1 VTEAYRKNVLPNGI
15 RVITERMPHVRS
27 VAVGVWVETG
37 SRHEPE
43 GRGGMSHLIE
53 HLVFK
58 GTATRTA
65 EAIAR
70 TMDSVGGQM
79 DAFTTKE
86 HTCFYVQVLDDH
98 LPLAVDLLTDILL
111 RSLFDADELEREKS
125 VVMQEIKMVE
135 DTPDDLIHDLFA
147 AQVWQGHPL
156 GRPILGTREAVTGFG
171 REQIVTHFGEHYVA
185 PKIII
190 AVAGNVAHDRVVE
203 LFSAGFDGFGRPVV
217 DRSDEAPHMRPG
229 VNIVHKALEQVHL
242 VMGFPGLA
250 HAAPERYALFL
261 LNDVIGGSMSSRL
274 FQEIRERQGLAYSI
288 HSGVQA
294 FRDTGS
300 VYVYAATDPANVSK
314 VLKSTL
320 KELRELKK
328 HGISVDELGRAKNH
342 LKGSLMLSL
351 ESTSS
356 RMNRLAKHEMHFGSF
371 LTMNDMLEA
380 IDQVRHEEV
389 QALVGEVLDEEQLAL
404 TTYGPLD
411 RRNLPRDL
419 LGGGLRPPS
428 DGRTSEGGPVHLP
441 THRGPSARSAASP
454 S

>member
-1 VTEAYRKNVLPNGI
+1 VTEEYRKSVLPNGI

-27 VAVGVWVETG
+27 VAVGIWVETG

-70 TMDSVGGQM
+70 AMDSVGGQM

-111 RSLFDADELEREKS
+111 RSLFDAEELEREKS

-147 AQVWQGHPL
+147 AHVWEGHPL

-171 REQIVTHFGEHYVA
+171 REQIVTYFGEHYA
-185 PKIII
+185 PPKIII
-190 AVAGNVAHDRVVE
+190 AVAGNVTHDRVVE
-203 LFSAGFDGFGRPVV
+203 LFGAGFDGFGQPAM
-217 DRSDEAPHMRPG
+217 DRADEAPRMRPG
-229 VNIVHKALEQVHL
+229 INIVHKTLEQVHL
-242 VMGFPGLA
+242 VMGFPGLS
-250 HAAPERYALFL
+250 HTAPERYALFL
-261 LNDVIGGSMSSRL
+261 LNDIIGGSMSSRL

-294 FRDTGS
+294 FRDTGAL
-300 VYVYAATDPANVSK
+300 YVYAATDPGNFSK

-320 KELRELKK
+320 KELRQLKK
-328 HGISVDELGRAKNH
+328 DGIAVDELGRAKNH

-371 LTMNDMLEA
+371 FTMNAMLDA

-389 QALVGEVLDEEQLAL
+389 QALLDEVLDEERLAL
-404 TTYGPLD
+404 TTYGPLN
-411 RRNLPRDL
+411 RRNLPHGI
-419 LGGGLRPPS
+419 LGGG
-428 DGRTSEGGPVHLP
+428 
-441 THRGPSARSAASP
+441 SAPIRRSSRA
-454 S
+454 